1 MECLCVCLCLC
12 VSSVF
17 GFVCVCVCVWQG
29 FVCVVWLILCVVLEA
44 WGLVVCAHGACY
56 GVVCL
61 FGW

>member
-1 MECLCVCLCLC
+1 MCG
-12 VSSVF
+12 VF
-17 GFVCVCVCVWQG
+17 VRGMWVLLAMNVFEWVAWV
-29 FVCVVWLILCVVLEA
+29 ILCVVLEA